1 MVAMAPTIAQGDTAG
16 SPIFPQLPVASALG
30 GPVAVLVDEYDQPIL
45 DALEA
50 PEVARANRDYLRG
63 AYAVVSLSDVK
74 RQRAL
79 QPSKLRYDRRD
90 LGLRR
95 CSGRRDLRIG
105 A

>member
-1 MVAMAPTIAQGDTAG
+1 M
-16 SPIFPQLPVASALG
+16 
-30 GPVAVLVDEYDQPIL
+30 LVDEYDQPIL

-79 QPSKLRYDRRD
+79 EPSKLRYDRRD